1 MELYEHKQFVS
12 SFLVY
17 FKLTL
22 EVILDVALFALSV
35 SSLLLLPFHALC
47 RPVYSYIT
55 VFRCMYNLLVRSTL
69 IGAIQMNVNI
79 VKVLGY

>member
-55 VFRCMYNLLVRSTL
+55 VCFAACT
-69 IGAIQMNVNI
+69 IC
-79 VKVLGY
+79 